1 VIRWLRSVLSVSNR
15 PLHDRLT
22 ALISAAVAG
31 AVAITGIAAYVITT
45 VAVYDQLDRELVDIA
60 AVTSNWISGDI
71 ESMGGLN
78 SDALATANVTVLVIR
93 SDNRTIAPPGATT
106 VLVPSARE
114 MAVARTQTGSS
125 ARTGVDTEGNAY
137 RIVAVPLTDG
147 INHYA
152 LVLGR
157 PLQAT
162 DEILRILA
170 FSLLTF
176 GLLAV
181 LVAGAI
187 GWVIARS
194 GLEPIQR
201 LTEAVIRVTETD
213 QLEAI
218 EPGGMDE
225 LTDLTRSFNT
235 MMSTLASSRD
245 RQRRLI
251 GDAGHELRTP
261 LTSLRTNVELL
272 IADDRQGMLP
282 PGARS
287 EILRDIAA
295 QLGEFTQLIGDLV
308 HLSREDK
315 VEPHPEPIDLR
326 DVVNSALTRA
336 RRRGPGLHFDVE
348 LEPLFLVGEPDSLE
362 RAITN
367 LLDNAVKFSPPGG
380 TVTVRLIG
388 DRVRIAD
395 EGPGI
400 AEADLPHVFDRFY
413 RSDQARNTPGSGLGL
428 SIVAQTIKAHGGWV
442 KAGRSEAGGAEF
454 TIRLPGSSTPPEEL
468 TEITDGEGTV
478 VLPRISS

>member
-1 VIRWLRSVLSVSNR
+1 MIRWLRSVLSVSNR

-22 ALISAAVAG
+22 ALVSAAVAG

-78 SDALATANVTVLVIR
+78 SDALATANVTVLLIR

-125 ARTGVDTEGNAY
+125 ARTGVNTEGNPY

-147 INHYA
+147 VNHYA

-157 PLQAT
+157 PLAAT

-213 QLEAI
+213 EPEAI

-251 GDAGHELRTP
+251 ADAGHELRTP

-272 IADDRQGMLP
+272 IADDRRGMLP
-282 PGARS
+282 AGARG

-336 RRRGPGLHFDVE
+336 RRRGPGLYFDVE
-348 LEPLFLVGEPDSLE
+348 LEPFFLVGEPDTLE

-380 TVTVRLIG
+380 TVTVRLVG
-388 DRVRIAD
+388 DRMRIAD
-395 EGPGI
+395 QGPGI

-442 KAGRSEAGGAEF
+442 KAGQADTGGAEF
-454 TIRLPGSSTPPEEL
+454 TIRLPGSSIPAEDL
-468 TEITDGEGTV
+468 TERTDAEGTV
-478 VLPRISS
+478 LLPRLNS

>member
-1 VIRWLRSVLSVSNR
+1 MIRWLRSVLSVSNR

-78 SDALATANVTVLVIR
+78 SDALATANVTVLLIR

-106 VLVPSARE
+106 VLVPTARE

-125 ARTGVDTEGNAY
+125 ARTGVNTEGKPF

-147 INHYA
+147 TNHYA

-157 PLQAT
+157 PLEAT

-213 QLEAI
+213 EPEAI

-235 MMSTLASSRD
+235 MMGTLASSRD

-251 GDAGHELRTP
+251 ADAGHELRTP

-282 PGARS
+282 AGARG

-336 RRRGPGLHFDVE
+336 RRRGPGLYFDVE

-367 LLDNAVKFSPPGG
+367 LLDNAVKFSPPDG
-380 TVTVRLIG
+380 TVTVRLVG

-395 EGPGI
+395 QGPGI

-442 KAGRSEAGGAEF
+442 KAGQAGTGGAEF
-454 TIRLPGSSTPPEEL
+454 TIRLPGSSVPPESL
-468 TEITDGEGTV
+468 TEVTEL
-478 VLPRISS
+478 LPRFTN

>member
-1 VIRWLRSVLSVSNR
+1 M
-15 PLHDRLT
+15 
-22 ALISAAVAG
+22 
-31 AVAITGIAAYVITT
+31 AI
-45 VAVYDQLDRELVDIA
+45 
-60 AVTSNWISGDI
+60 
-71 ESMGGLN
+71 
-78 SDALATANVTVLVIR
+78 
-93 SDNRTIAPPGATT
+93 
-106 VLVPSARE
+106 
-114 MAVARTQTGSS
+114 ARTQTGTS
-125 ARTGVDTEGNAY
+125 ARTGVNTQDEDY
-137 RIVAVPLTDG
+137 RIVAVPLATQNDY
-147 INHYA
+147 YA

-157 PLQAT
+157 PLGPT

-181 LVAGAI
+181 LLAGAT
-187 GWVIARS
+187 GWVIARE
-194 GLEPIQR
+194 GLRPIQR

-225 LTDLTRSFNT
+225 LTDLTGAFNT
-235 MMSTLASSRD
+235 MMRSLRSSRE

-251 GDAGHELRTP
+251 ADAGHELRTP

-282 PGARS
+282 DGARG

-308 HLSREDK
+308 HLSRDDR
-315 VEPHPEPIDLR
+315 VEAHPEPINLQ
-326 DVVNSALTRA
+326 DVVNNALTRA
-336 RRRGPGLHFDVE
+336 RRRGPGLVFDVE
-348 LEPLFLVGEPDSLE
+348 TEPLYLLGEPDSLE

-380 TVTVRLIG
+380 RITVRLAG
-388 DRVRIAD
+388 DRLRISD

-413 RSDQARNTPGSGLGL
+413 RSDQARTTPGSGLGL

-442 KAGRSEAGGAEF
+442 KAGRSAAGGAEF
-454 TIRLPGSSTPPEEL
+454 TIRLPGSAEPIDSPSETTGNLP
-468 TEITDGEGTV
+468 V
-478 VLPRISS
+478 VVE

>member
-1 VIRWLRSVLSVSNR
+1 MIRWLRSVLSVSNR

-137 RIVAVPLTDG
+137 RIVAVPLTAG
-147 INHYA
+147 VNHYA

-348 LEPLFLVGEPDSLE
+348 LEPLL
-362 RAITN
+362 A
-367 LLDNAVKFSPPGG
+367 
-380 TVTVRLIG
+380 
-388 DRVRIAD
+388 
-395 EGPGI
+395 
-400 AEADLPHVFDRFY
+400 
-413 RSDQARNTPGSGLGL
+413 RSR
-428 SIVAQTIKAHGGWV
+428 
-442 KAGRSEAGGAEF
+442 GA
-454 TIRLPGSSTPPEEL
+454 
-468 TEITDGEGTV
+468 
-478 VLPRISS
+478 